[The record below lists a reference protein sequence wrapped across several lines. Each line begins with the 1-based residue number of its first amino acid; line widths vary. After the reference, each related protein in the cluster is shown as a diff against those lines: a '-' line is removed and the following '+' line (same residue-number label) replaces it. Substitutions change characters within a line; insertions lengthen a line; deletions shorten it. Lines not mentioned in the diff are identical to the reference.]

1 MQLLVK
7 NSFTGF
13 YFVKLNWATACV
25 LILIKS
31 VNDDKTV
38 ANKIDG
44 ASGTLQYSEV
54 GNIKSR
60 EYQNNTVT
68 CWAMQFMET
77 CSFSKLNINT
87 NICVLAP
94 NKII

>member
-1 MQLLVK
+1 MQLLVE

-13 YFVKLNWATACV
+13 CFVKLNWATACIF
-25 LILIKS
+25 ILIKS
-31 VNDDKTV
+31 VNDDKIV

-44 ASGTLQYSEV
+44 ASGILQYSEV
-54 GNIKSR
+54 GNINLKSR

-68 CWAMQFMET
+68 CWAMQFIET

-87 NICVLAP
+87 NMRACD
-94 NKII
+94 K

>member
-1 MQLLVK
+1 M
-7 NSFTGF
+7 
-13 YFVKLNWATACV
+13 
-25 LILIKS
+25 
-31 VNDDKTV
+31 NDNKTV

-44 ASGTLQYSEV
+44 ASGILQYSEV
-54 GNIKSR
+54 GNIKPR
-60 EYQNNTVT
+60 EYQNNTVK

>member
-13 YFVKLNWATACV
+13 HFVKLNWTTACIF
-25 LILIKS
+25 ILIKS

-44 ASGTLQYSEV
+44 ASGILQYSEV
-54 GNIKSR
+54 GNIKPR

-77 CSFSKLNINT
+77 CSFF
-87 NICVLAP
+87 
-94 NKII
+94 